1 MDSHRFSHVDLLT
14 NWFVAS
20 TKFWV
25 NDGIVVVAAEED
37 AAVSLITDV
46 SIVQQMERP
55 SALMDSISL
64 FVDSDGQVPRE
75 TFLIFTNCVSSGDWG
90 SAEYVTST
98 PRTCCP
104 LAPSCSKGL
113 VNMWRRNAVR
123 AMPRFFCCSDSEG

>member
-25 NDGIVVVAAEED
+25 DVGIVVVAAEED
-37 AAVSLITDV
+37 AAISLITNV

-55 SALMDSISL
+55 STLMDNISL

-75 TFLIFTNCVSSGDWG
+75 TFLIFPNYVLRGDWG

-98 PRTCCP
+98 PRTWCP

-113 VNMWRRNAVR
+113 VNMW
-123 AMPRFFCCSDSEG
+123 